1 MREPLSFAALGTTAA
16 LLVDPDHALVAARAV
31 LEAEIDA
38 IDLACS
44 RFRDD
49 SELACVNRSAASWV
63 AVSPLFVEALDVA
76 LRGARLTD
84 GRVDPTIGSA
94 LRVLGYD
101 RDFER
106 VARSGPPLRV
116 SVRRVAGWQ
125 TIEIDRPRSRVRIP
139 GGVELDFGAT
149 AKALCADRAARA
161 ITRETGASVL
171 VSLGGDVAVAGPRRD
186 GDWTVAIADDHAA
199 TVDEVDERIV
209 IASGGV
215 ATSGTTARR
224 WARGERVLHHVIDPD
239 SGLPAREHWRTV
251 SVCAASCV
259 DANIASTAAIVMGA
273 DAPQWLEARG
283 LPARLVATG
292 GAIVRVGGWPPATGS
307 HATGSHATG
316 SHATGSHATGSHAT
330 VSRGSLAC

>member
-1 MREPLSFAALGTTAA
+1 MREPLTFAALGTTAA
-16 LLVDPDHALVAARAV
+16 LLVDPDDALESARAV
-31 LEAEIDA
+31 LEAEVDA

-49 SELACVNRSAASWV
+49 SELARVNRSAASWV
-63 AVSPLFVEALDVA
+63 AVSPLFVDALDVA
-76 LRGARLTD
+76 VRGARLTD
-84 GRVDPTIGSA
+84 GLVDPTVGSA

-101 RDFER
+101 RDFEG
-106 VARSGPPLRV
+106 VARAGPPLRV
-116 SVRRVAGWQ
+116 SVGRIAGWH

-139 GGVELDFGAT
+139 SGVELDFGAT

-161 ITRETGASVL
+161 MARETSASVL
-171 VSLGGDVAVAGPRRD
+171 VALGGDVAVGGPRRD
-186 GDWTVAIADDHAA
+186 GDWAVSIADDHAA
-199 TVDEVDERIV
+199 RVDEVDERIV

-224 WARGERVLHHVIDPD
+224 WARGDRVFHHVIDPD

-292 GAIVRVGGWPPATGS
+292 GTIVRVGGWPAANGS
-307 HATGSHATG
+307 DGS
-316 SHATGSHATGSHAT
+316 
-330 VSRGSLAC
+330 VAC